1 MLNLILGP
9 MYSGKTS
16 LLISRFE
23 RYSLGGKRCLVIKYG
38 NDKRYNEEHV
48 CTHNEIKLKAIQT
61 LLLGTISSLIENYD
75 VILIDEIQF
84 YDDAASV
91 CDEWANQKKTV
102 ECYGLNG
109 DFRRQPF
116 EQISLLIPK
125 ADKIQHLT
133 AIDRKSGN
141 EAPFTFRTNDDQQQE
156 LIGGKGL
163 YVAVS
168 RGSYYK
174 MKNQKNRAEMNQ
186 IEKAFRKNL

>member
-16 LLISRFE
+16 LLISRYE

-38 NDKRYNEEHV
+38 NDKRYHEENV

-61 LLLGTISSLIENYD
+61 CSLATISSLVTSYD

-84 YDDAASV
+84 YDDASII
-91 CDEWANQKKTV
+91 CDDWANQKKIV

-125 ADKIQHLT
+125 ADSIQHLT
-133 AIDRKSGN
+133 AIDQKSGKD
-141 EAPFTFRTNDDQQQE
+141 APFTFRTNDDQQQE

-168 RGSYYK
+168 RASYHK
-174 MKNQKNRAEMNQ
+174 MIDQKNRAEMNQ
-186 IEKAFRKNL
+186 IQKAFRKNL